1 LYLLGVEQFIVTNV
15 SDPTIDGLM
24 DSAAAAKDE
33 GKDQG
38 EGANKLAKFM
48 DVSGGSM
55 FHPGA
60 ACYIRVRET
69 FSFRALQL

>member
-33 GKDQG
+33 GKD
-38 EGANKLAKFM
+38 
-48 DVSGGSM
+48 
-55 FHPGA
+55 
-60 ACYIRVRET
+60 
-69 FSFRALQL
+69 